1 MAGRP
6 CAPLSVLIVE
16 DEALLAM
23 DIESMVEDAG
33 HRVVAEAASLFDVEE
48 LATAD
53 IEPDVAFVDIQL
65 AKGTNGLDVCAL
77 IRQRWSKAI
86 VVFVTANPLKIPAD
100 YAGGH
105 GVIPKP
111 FSRSGLLSAMRYIE
125 EGVCDPPPISP
136 QPASFIAAP
145 AFARLWA

>member
-1 MAGRP
+1 MIDRP
-6 CAPLSVLIVE
+6 RALSVLIVE

-23 DIESMVEDAG
+23 DIEAMVEDAG
-33 HRVVAEAASLFDVEE
+33 HEVVGEATSLFDVED
-48 LATAD
+48 LALD
-53 IEPDVAFVDIQL
+53 LCPDLAFVDIQL
-65 AKGTNGLDVCAL
+65 ARGTSGLDVCAL
-77 IRQRWSKAI
+77 IRKRWSKAL

-111 FSRSGLLSAMRYIE
+111 FSRNGLISAMRYIE
-125 EGVCDPPPISP
+125 EGVFDPPPVSP

-145 AFARLWA
+145 AFAAIWA